1 MKGLDS
7 GCEPFR
13 ANTRYTM
20 RTISLVARE
29 GQKFQLGSEEPNF
42 SNKLI
47 VCSVFYLE
55 KERIFVQMPITV
67 LSADIHCYDVS

>member
-1 MKGLDS
+1 MKGLES

-13 ANTRYTM
+13 ANTRCTM

-42 SNKLI
+42 SKKLI

-55 KERIFVQMPITV
+55 KEGIFVQMPITV

>member
-55 KERIFVQMPITV
+55 KEGISWADAHNRIE
-67 LSADIHCYDVS
+67 C